1 METPVVAKEIPDV
14 ITDPSTKRTYERG
27 KFLGKVK
34 EKDILTLVSMQGC
47 LILKILLKIWGKN
60 ENGQFPQFNLDM
72 ALSWKQVK

>member
-34 EKDILTLVSMQGC
+34 EKDIMY
-47 LILKILLKIWGKN
+47 LIY
-60 ENGQFPQFNLDM
+60 
-72 ALSWKQVK
+72 SRVV